1 MSQEITK
8 VLEYALEQGAS
19 DAIIVE
25 GSAPSLRLG
34 GRVGKM
40 TDAPEIPVGSID
52 SFLGDSP
59 EISGSKVVTI
69 SGTKWRMRFS
79 RAARG
84 KTAVFRPLLGECPDF
99 DSLGVPDAVR
109 GLMLPISGLV
119 LFCGPATCGKTTV
132 ASAFVSA
139 YARSQVRRVLFL
151 DRASE
156 YEIPLGESLV
166 MRPEAATEP
175 QVAVS
180 HALRAGV
187 DLVWFGDLARESV
200 LPALRAAEAGAL
212 VVATVTA
219 GTVAGALAWLLD
231 SAPGNELVKTLL
243 ASTLRAAVLEHLLPA
258 NDGSMVP
265 AWEVAFGNQNVS
277 LAIRSG
283 NLHKI
288 VQCIQ
293 SGANEGMLPLDSSL
307 AELVGSGYVSKAEAS
322 KIAYDVSRLG

>member
-1 MSQEITK
+1 MSQEIEQ
-8 VLEYALEQGAS
+8 VLAYALEQGAS

-40 TDAPEIPVGSID
+40 TDAPEVPAGSID

-59 EISGSKVVTI
+59 EISGTKVVTVAD
-69 SGTKWRMRFS
+69 TKWRMRFS

-84 KTAVFRPLLGECPDF
+84 KVAVFRPLLGECPDF
-99 DSLGVPDAVR
+99 ESLGVPDAVR
-109 GLMLPISGLV
+109 GLLLPASGLI

-139 YARSQVRRVLFL
+139 YSRSQIRRVLFA
-151 DRASE
+151 DKASE
-156 YEIPLGESLV
+156 YEIPFGESLV
-166 MRPEAATEP
+166 MRPDAQTP
-175 QVAVS
+175 VQVAVS
-180 HALRAGV
+180 HALRGGV
-187 DLVWFGDLARESV
+187 DMVWLGDLSKDSV

-219 GTVAGALAWLLD
+219 GTVAGALAWILD

-243 ASTLRAAVLEHLLPA
+243 ASTLRAVVLEHLLPG
-258 NDGSMVP
+258 NDGSMIP
-265 AWEVAFGNQNVS
+265 AWEVAFGNQNIS
-277 LAIRSG
+277 LAVRSG
-283 NLHKI
+283 ELHKI
-288 VQCIQ
+288 PQYVQ
-293 SGANEGMLPLDSSL
+293 SGVNEGMLPLDATLS
-307 AELVGSGYVSKAEAS
+307 ELVAAGYVSKAEAS